1 MKKRKWSTLFSALAA
16 TFVVLLCCPA
26 AQAGYI
32 DNGDGTVTDTGT
44 GLMWQKATAP
54 GITSIVIFAFMFISR
69 ALLMTRWVATLMS
82 ITVGKIKISN
92 LGTTKRQLP
101 KKFNY

>member
-1 MKKRKWSTLFSALAA
+1 MKKRKWRNLSALAA
-16 TFVVLLCCPA
+16 LFAVMLWCPF

-54 GITSIVIFAFMFISR
+54 GITSGQYTWEQALTYCWNLLPACSR
-69 ALLMTRWVATLMS
+69 NPS
-82 ITVGKIKISN
+82 
-92 LGTTKRQLP
+92 
-101 KKFNY
+101 